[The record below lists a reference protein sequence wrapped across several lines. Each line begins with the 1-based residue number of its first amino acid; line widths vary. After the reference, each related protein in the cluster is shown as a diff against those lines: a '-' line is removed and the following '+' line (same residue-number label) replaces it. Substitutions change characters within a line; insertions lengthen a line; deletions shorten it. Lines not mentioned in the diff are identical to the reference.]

1 VDYGKVGVG
10 FSPNSRLF
18 EILMNDRSFKNLLKT
33 ALMKRRNIL
42 KGITML
48 PFAGTL
54 FPFKS
59 ILAAPPET
67 GLLSETAKL
76 FGDAGELE
84 IGPNIFQSI
93 GVEPIINCRGTFTII
108 GGSIEKP
115 QVRAAMEAAS
125 KDFVQYDELAD
136 GIGKR
141 LAEITGAEW
150 GMVSSGCAGGMKHI
164 TAACV
169 TGGNPEKLI
178 RIPDLTGF
186 DKTEV
191 IIPSSSRNAYDH
203 AIRNIGV
210 KIIEV
215 TTPEELE
222 HAINEKTAMIYLMAF
237 DESQPGQPL
246 SLETVV
252 KIAKPHK
259 VPVLVDA
266 AAEILTIPN
275 VHLQRGADVVVYSGG
290 KAICG
295 PQCAGLVLG
304 RKDILMSAWQAS
316 SPHHGPGRDNKVGRE
331 EMIGMLAAVETW
343 VKRNHEQEWKTWLSY
358 LNTIAK
364 KVSTIDGVTT
374 SVFEPTELSN
384 KSPVLNI
391 FWDPKQFNITGE
403 EMAEELGRNKP
414 RVAIGAGTKDD
425 KTTIDI
431 TSGQMQPGNDKVV
444 AARIYEVLSR
454 KRDPKSETLEAP
466 AANVSGRWDADIEF
480 FSSNSRHTLY
490 MEQDGNWIT
499 GSHKGEF
506 TLRDM
511 HGTIEGNTVKL
522 RSVDRH
528 PGDSITFIFSGDLS
542 GDEIKGSIYMG
553 EYRTANFIAKRN
565 NNKSPH
571 QKIVVPGGPPLAT

>member
-1 VDYGKVGVG
+1 
-10 FSPNSRLF
+10 
-18 EILMNDRSFKNLLKT
+18 
-33 ALMKRRNIL
+33 
-42 KGITML
+42 ML

-59 ILAAPPET
+59 LIAAPSGDP
-67 GLLSETAKL
+67 GPAKL
-76 FGDAGELE
+76 FGDTGELE

-115 QVRAAMEAAS
+115 MVRAAMEAAS

-150 GMVSSGCAGGMKHI
+150 GMVSSGCAGGMKHV

-191 IIPSSSRNAYDH
+191 IIPSSSRNVYDH

-215 TTPEELE
+215 STPGELE
-222 HAINEKTAMIYLMAF
+222 NSLNTHTAMIYVMAF

-246 SLETVV
+246 SLETIVN
-252 KIAKPHK
+252 IAKPHK

-266 AAEILTIPN
+266 AAEVLTIPN

-358 LNTIAK
+358 LNIIAK
-364 KVSTIDGVTT
+364 KVSTLEGVTT
-374 SVFEPTELSN
+374 SIFEPKELSN
-384 KSPVLNI
+384 RSPVLNI
-391 FWDPKQFNITGE
+391 FWDPKVFNITGD

-414 RVAIGAGTKDD
+414 RVAIGSGTKDD
-425 KTTIDI
+425 KTSIDI
-431 TSGQMQPGNDKVV
+431 TSGQMQPGNDKIV
-444 AARIYEVLSR
+444 AARIHEVLSR
-454 KRDPKSETLEAP
+454 KRDPKPDTLAVP
-466 AANVSGRWDADIEF
+466 SGNIAGRWDADIEF
-480 FSSNSRHTLY
+480 FSSNSKHVLY

-499 GSHKGEF
+499 GSHKGEYS
-506 TLRDM
+506 TRDM
-511 HGTIEGNTVKL
+511 RGTIEGNTVKL
-522 RSVDRH
+522 RSVDRR
-528 PGDSITFIFSGDLS
+528 PGDSITFIFSGELS

-553 EYRTANFIAKRN
+553 EYRTANFVAKRN
-565 NNKSPH
+565 DTKSPH